1 MCKLTCFFQ
10 DSNKKIPVTKP
21 MHIITLTSDWSEND
35 YYVASLKGKLF
46 STCPQAQ
53 IIDINHRIKPFNS
66 AQAAFV
72 VRNSY
77 PHFPDNTVHI
87 IAVNSEPEIEG
98 QILGAWK
105 DKQFFICADNGILG
119 LLGGEEPE
127 LVVKL
132 RGNAEDNPGS
142 FISMSIFI
150 EVACALAKGT
160 PLSELGEAIEEYDK
174 QTPLRATIEE
184 NTITGSVIHVDS
196 YQNAITNISRE
207 LFERVGRGKEFT
219 IYVQSKHYKI
229 DRINQRYNETEPGDL
244 LAIFNSADLLEIAIR
259 NGNAAGLLKLT
270 TDSTLRVEFKEG

>member
-1 MCKLTCFFQ
+1 
-10 DSNKKIPVTKP
+10 
-21 MHIITLTSDWSEND
+21 MHIITLTSDWNEND
-35 YYVASLKGKLF
+35 YYVASLKGKLL
-46 STCPQAQ
+46 SNCPEAQ
-53 IIDINHRIKPFNS
+53 IIDINHRIKPFHT

-77 PHFPDNTVHI
+77 PHFPDKTVHI
-87 IAVNSEPEIEG
+87 VAVNSEPEIGG
-98 QILGAWK
+98 QILGALK
-105 DKQFFICADNGILG
+105 DNQFFICADNGILG
-119 LLGGEEPE
+119 LLGGAEPE

-132 RGNAEDNPGS
+132 QGKSPEKPGS

-160 PLSELGEAIEEYDK
+160 PLSELGQATTDYDK

-184 NTITGSVIHVDS
+184 NTITGSVIHIDS
-196 YQNAITNISRE
+196 YQNAITNVSRE
-207 LFERVGRGKEFT
+207 LFERVGKGKAFT

-229 DRINQRYNETEPGDL
+229 DRINERYNETGPGDL